1 MSNKKYIIKPTNK
14 FKKCYAKL
22 RKQANFEK
30 TRAELEIVLEKLSN
44 NEILDQKYCNHLLNP
59 KSKRNMGVPYTT

>member
-22 RKQANFEK
+22 KKQANFEK
-30 TRAELEIVLEKLSN
+30 TRAELEISAHFFFLFHY
-44 NEILDQKYCNHLLNP
+44 ILI
-59 KSKRNMGVPYTT
+59 